1 MNLKIGVIRG
11 ATEKEVKSKKFN
23 LYIGISLGNKWFT
36 KENIKKNILWCLKH
50 TKDKLA
56 ILIVDTLHAINYEVR
71 NKEKSDKAV
80 RRAIKE
86 GDKYEKIIKEI
97 VSEIPESKKKKIEI
111 LRWEDVKEDP
121 FNKEFIPFFFAE
133 FKKNNE
139 FREEVIKLVKG
150 FTKKDPKNFNKKEI
164 NKLCE
169 YVLLELPELLHG
181 FDYGGTHYNCYT
193 YPFDSPLTRMVEKIQ
208 NKKLFPYFHNR
219 IGIQKNV
226 FVELKT

>member
-1 MNLKIGVIRG
+1 MKIGVIRG

-36 KENIKKNILWCLKH
+36 KENIKENILWCLKH

-56 ILIVDTLHAINYEVR
+56 ILIADTLHAINYEVR
-71 NKEKSDKAV
+71 NKEKSTKAFK
-80 RRAIKE
+80 RAIKE
-86 GDKYEKIIKEI
+86 GDKYEKIVKEI
-97 VSEIPESKKKKIEI
+97 ISEIPQSKQDKIEI
-111 LRWEDVKEDP
+111 LKWEDVKKDSY
-121 FNKEFIPFFFAE
+121 NKKFIPFFFEE
-133 FKKNNE
+133 FSKNKE
-139 FREEVIKLVKG
+139 FREEIIRLVKG
-150 FTKKDPKNFNKKEI
+150 FTKKDPQNFNQEEI

-181 FDYGGTHYNCYT
+181 FDYKGTHYNCYT

-208 NKKLFPYFHNR
+208 KKVLFPYFYDK

-226 FVELKT
+226 FVELKNN